1 MRPPRI
7 NLSHLITFYFVAK
20 LKSYREASERLFI
33 TQPAVSMQI
42 RAFERQFGIKLFVKK
57 GRELTLTKTGKEIFP
72 LAEELYNSAIS
83 CEKFLTDIKNY
94 EEGELKL
101 GVSRTLSLFITKYIS
116 IFKERFPGIRIIL
129 NEGSTHD
136 IIKGLENFSFD
147 IAIISQYPHSS
158 KIKTRKLSEEEM
170 IFVSSPESP
179 LAQKK
184 DLRVAELDGEN
195 FILPGTGSGT
205 RMNIL
210 RIFEREHISPYI
222 VAEVDNPQTIKRLV
236 MENKGI
242 SLMFPPLLEDE
253 LKRRLIVK
261 LPIREKIVIDVEL
274 AYNAKPPIPPK
285 IKAFQEIL
293 TSSA

>member
-20 LKSYREASERLFI
+20 LKSYREASEQLFI

-42 RAFERQFGIKLFVKK
+42 RAFERQFGIKLFTRKD
-57 GRELTLTKTGKEIFP
+57 RELTLTKTGEEIFP

-101 GVSRTLSLFITKYIS
+101 GVSRTLSLFITKYIT
-116 IFKERFPGIRIIL
+116 IFKERFPGIKIIL
-129 NEGSTHD
+129 NEGSTKD
-136 IIKGLENFSFD
+136 IMNGLENFSFD
-147 IAIISQYPHSS
+147 LAIVSQYPHSS

-179 LAQKK
+179 LSEKK
-184 DLRVAELDGEN
+184 ELRVADLDGEN

-210 RIFEREHISPYI
+210 RIFEEENISPRI

-236 MENKGI
+236 MGNRGI
-242 SLMFPPLLEDE
+242 SLMFPPLIEEE
-253 LKRRLIVK
+253 LKKGLIVR
-261 LPIREKIVIDVEL
+261 LPIRGKISIDVEL
-274 AYNAKPPIPPK
+274 AYNAKPPTPPK
-285 IKAFQEIL
+285 IKAFLEIL
-293 TSSA
+293 TS